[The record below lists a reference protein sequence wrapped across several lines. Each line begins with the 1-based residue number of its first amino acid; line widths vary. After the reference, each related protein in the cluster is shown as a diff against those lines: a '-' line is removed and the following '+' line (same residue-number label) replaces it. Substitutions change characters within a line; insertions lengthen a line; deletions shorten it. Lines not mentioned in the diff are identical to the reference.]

1 MAHASDAALAILKA
15 LSEAHAAGET
25 PLAII
30 LDDATQ
36 EGFQALHIGDWSDG
50 SATWSLF
57 GVPVVTGLA
66 PGWRLRLSSEPDA
79 TVV

>member
-15 LSEAHAAGET
+15 LSEAHAAGKT

-36 EGFQALHIGDWSDG
+36 AGFQAMHIGDWSDG
-50 SATWSLF
+50 PATWSLF

-66 PGWRLRLSSEPDA
+66 PGWQLRLSFETGA
-79 TVV
+79 TAG